1 MVKLELNVNTDQYR
15 IRIYNLHSVE
25 VVSTIS
31 VGVTVTCPPPPL
43 LDPSTDGE
51 IEAELEDKYDTMDA
65 PTAPGTLVVPET
77 ELSSVQ
83 FVPS

>member
-1 MVKLELNVNTDQYR
+1 M
-15 IRIYNLHSVE
+15 
-25 VVSTIS
+25 
-31 VGVTVTCPPPPL
+31 TCPPPPL
-43 LDPSTDGE
+43 LDPNMDGE
-51 IEAELEDKYDTMDA
+51 IEAELGDKYDTMDA

>member
-1 MVKLELNVNTDQYR
+1 MTWV
-15 IRIYNLHSVE
+15 
-25 VVSTIS
+25 
-31 VGVTVTCPPPPL
+31 PL
-43 LDPSTDGE
+43 LEPDVGAGIEDELGE
-51 IEAELEDKYDTMDA
+51 YDTMDA